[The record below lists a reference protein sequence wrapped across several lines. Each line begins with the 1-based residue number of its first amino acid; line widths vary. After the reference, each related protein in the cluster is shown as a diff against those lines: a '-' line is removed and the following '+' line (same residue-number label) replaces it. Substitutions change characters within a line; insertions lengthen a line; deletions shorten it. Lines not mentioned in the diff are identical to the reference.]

1 MGEILPF
8 QASHV
13 PEVAALHL
21 KVIRK
26 RLQPAGADLQ
36 RYFEEIFLGNPWRA
50 DDLPSLVYVHDG
62 RVAGFLGVVPRRM
75 LFLKRPVRVAVASQ
89 FMVDRDLYR
98 GYAGLELLKRFFS
111 GPQDLSLTDGAT
123 EPAYAT
129 WTASGARAAW
139 LYSLEWTRIFRPV
152 RYLRGTLEERKGKRR
167 ILGKLMTPAGAVLD
181 AALRRVPARRLAAPN
196 SPCQAEPVTADELLQ
211 AIERIGWR
219 DPLKPCYDPETFRW
233 LIAKTAHAR
242 SHGSLRLAVVRDSD
256 REPVGWYVYFAKPGG
271 ISVVMQLGGKTHRFE
286 EVLQTLLRDAWD
298 QRSAAIRG
306 QAIPR
311 QLTSLTR
318 NYCGLRHIGSGVLVH
333 ARDPDLLA
341 CILRGDAALSRLDG
355 EWWMRFAIEDWD
367 EAGP

>member
-1 MGEILPF
+1 MGEIRAF
-8 QASHV
+8 QASHI
-13 PEVAALHL
+13 PEVAALQL

-26 RLQPAGADLQ
+26 RLQPAGADLE
-36 RYFEEIFLGNPWRA
+36 RYFEEIFLNNPWRS

-62 RVAGFLGVVPRRM
+62 RVVGFLGVVPRPM
-75 LFLKRPVRVAVASQ
+75 LFLNRPIRVAVASQ

-111 GPQDLSLTDGAT
+111 GPQDLSFTDGAT
-123 EPAYAT
+123 EPAYVA
-129 WTASGARAAW
+129 WTASGAHAAG

-152 RYLRGTLEERKGKRR
+152 RYLRGTLDERKGKRR
-167 ILGKLMTPAGAVLD
+167 ILGKLMMPAGVVID
-181 AALRRVPARRLAAPN
+181 AALARVPARRLAAPN
-196 SPCQAEPVTADELLQ
+196 SSCQAEPVTADELFQ
-211 AIERIGWR
+211 AIQRIGWR
-219 DPLKPCYDPETFRW
+219 DSLKPCYDPETFRW
-233 LIAKTAHAR
+233 LISKTNEAR
-242 SHGSLRLAVVRDSD
+242 SHGALRLAVVRDSG

-271 ISVVMQLGGKTHRFE
+271 TSVVMQLGAKGRHFE
-286 EVLQTLLRDAWD
+286 DVLQTLLRDAWD
-298 QRSAAIRG
+298 QRSAALRG

-355 EWWMRFAIEDWD
+355 EWWMRFPVHDWD
-367 EAGP
+367 RSGA